1 MTVVIGH
8 KLANEKK
15 SK

>member
-8 KLANEKK
+8 KEAA
-15 SK
+15 